1 MLRILS
7 HPDCAGHVTPNEH
20 PESPARLAAAM
31 RGLERM
37 SNVHFRQAT
46 PVDEAILKLAHTPHH
61 LHYIEEL
68 YAEGKAQAID
78 PDTWF
83 GPGTLQASRLAA
95 GAACDAVD
103 QVMENRCQRAFA
115 VVRPP
120 GHHAESYRAMGFC
133 IYNNIALAAARAL
146 SRHGLE
152 RVAICDFDVHHG
164 NGTEEIVSGNEE
176 ILFASSHQSPLF
188 PDTGDPETTL
198 GGNIHNA
205 TLSPGSTSDAFR
217 DVWLSK
223 LLPRI
228 EAFRPQLVLSPPASM
243 ATLPIRWRS
252 SDSKTMTTSGS
263 ARSCAASPIGTPAV
277 DSSPRWKAATIS
289 TRWNARSRPSP
300 TPWSEGRIHS
310 AGATSQV
317 GRGYIPDGRNEDVV
331 TCPSGITDRSAG
343 LDKSTAV
350 SPGASRSCGE

>member
-68 YAEGKAQAID
+68 FAEGKAQAID

-83 GPGTLQASRLAA
+83 GPGTLQAARLAA

-103 QVMENRCQRAFA
+103 QVMEERCQRAFA

-205 TLSPGSTSDAFR
+205 TLPPGSTSDAFR

-223 LLPRI
+223 LLPPI
-228 EAFRPQLVLSPPASM
+228 EAFKPQLVL
-243 ATLPIRWRS
+243 
-252 SDSKTMTTSGS
+252 
-263 ARSCAASPIGTPAV
+263 V
-277 DSSPRWKAATIS
+277 
-289 TRWNARSRPSP
+289 
-300 TPWSEGRIHS
+300 S
-310 AGATSQV
+310 AGFDGHAADPLAQLRLKDDDYFWIGQELRGIADRHAG
-317 GRGYIPDGRNEDVV
+317 GRLVASLEGGYDLKALE
-331 TCPSGITDRSAG
+331 RSVQAFADA
-343 LDKSTAV
+343 LV
-350 SPGASRSCGE
+350 

>member
-7 HPDCAGHVTPNEH
+7 HPDCAGHITPDEH

-46 PVDEAILKLAHTPHH
+46 PIDDATLKLAHTPHH
-61 LHYIEEL
+61 LRYIEEL
-68 YAEGKAQAID
+68 DAEGKAQAID

-83 GPGTLQASRLAA
+83 GPGTRRAAQLAA

-103 QVMENRCQRAFA
+103 QVMEGRCQRAFA

-120 GHHAESYRAMGFC
+120 GHHAESFRAMGFC
-133 IYNNIALAAARAL
+133 IYNNIALAAARAI

-152 RVAICDFDVHHG
+152 RIAICDFDVHHG

-205 TLSPGSTSDAFR
+205 TLSPGATSDAFR
-217 DVWLSK
+217 DTWLSR
-223 LLPRI
+223 LIPSI
-228 EAFRPQLVLSPPASM
+228 EAFRPQLVL
-243 ATLPIRWRS
+243 
-252 SDSKTMTTSGS
+252 
-263 ARSCAASPIGTPAV
+263 V
-277 DSSPRWKAATIS
+277 
-289 TRWNARSRPSP
+289 
-300 TPWSEGRIHS
+300 S
-310 AGATSQV
+310 AGFDGHAADPLAQLRLKDDDFFWIGQELRRVADRHAS
-317 GRGYIPDGRNEDVV
+317 GRLVASLEGGYDLNALE
-331 TCPSGITDRSAG
+331 RSVQAFADA
-343 LDKSTAV
+343 LV
-350 SPGASRSCGE
+350 

>member
-103 QVMENRCQRAFA
+103 QVMEERCQRAFA

-205 TLSPGSTSDAFR
+205 TLPPGSTSDAFR

-228 EAFRPQLVLSPPASM
+228 EAFRPQLVL
-243 ATLPIRWRS
+243 
-252 SDSKTMTTSGS
+252 
-263 ARSCAASPIGTPAV
+263 V
-277 DSSPRWKAATIS
+277 
-289 TRWNARSRPSP
+289 
-300 TPWSEGRIHS
+300 S
-310 AGATSQV
+310 AGFDGHAADPLAQLRLKEDDYFWIGQELRRIAERHAG
-317 GRGYIPDGRNEDVV
+317 GRLVASLEGGYDLNALE
-331 TCPSGITDRSAG
+331 RSVQAFADA
-343 LDKSTAV
+343 LV
-350 SPGASRSCGE
+350 

>member
-46 PVDEAILKLAHTPHH
+46 PIDEATLKLAHTPHH

-68 YAEGKAQAID
+68 DAEGKAQAID

-83 GPGTLQASRLAA
+83 GPGTRQAARLAA

-103 QVMENRCQRAFA
+103 HVMEERCQRAFA

-120 GHHAESYRAMGFC
+120 GHHAESFRAMGFC
-133 IYNNIALAAARAL
+133 IYNNIALAAARAIA
-146 SRHGLE
+146 RHGLE

-176 ILFASSHQSPLF
+176 LLFASSHQSPLF
-188 PDTGDPETTL
+188 PDTGDPDTTL

-205 TLSPGSTSDAFR
+205 TLPPGATSDAFR
-217 DVWLSK
+217 DIWLSQ
-223 LLPRI
+223 LLPRV
-228 EAFRPQLVLSPPASM
+228 EAFKPQLVL
-243 ATLPIRWRS
+243 
-252 SDSKTMTTSGS
+252 
-263 ARSCAASPIGTPAV
+263 V
-277 DSSPRWKAATIS
+277 
-289 TRWNARSRPSP
+289 
-300 TPWSEGRIHS
+300 S
-310 AGATSQV
+310 AGFDGHAADPLAQLRLKDDDYFWIGQELRRV
-317 GRGYIPDGRNEDVV
+317 ADQYAGGRLVASLEGGYDLNALE
-331 TCPSGITDRSAG
+331 RSVQAFADA
-343 LDKSTAV
+343 LV
-350 SPGASRSCGE
+350 